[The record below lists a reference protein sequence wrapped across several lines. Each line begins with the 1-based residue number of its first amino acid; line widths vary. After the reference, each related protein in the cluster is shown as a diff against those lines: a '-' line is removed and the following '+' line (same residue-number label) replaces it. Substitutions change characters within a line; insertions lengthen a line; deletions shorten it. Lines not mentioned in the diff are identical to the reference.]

1 MNCEKDDE
9 IEMEGSGTD
18 EVLEQVRF
26 VVNLSVTSKHVTGQF
41 KLFSTRMKLIIVFFL
56 RCRL

>member
-1 MNCEKDDE
+1 MNCEDDK

-41 KLFSTRMKLIIVFFL
+41 KLFSTRIKLIIVFFP
-56 RCRL
+56 